1 MNVIECFV
9 NEEEV
14 NLYLDK
20 ELPGERAPLLDK
32 HLGLCRNCAVRYRLA
47 LELKSLTR
55 KSVREIKAPADLRD
69 RIVHGIESIAHEEPL
84 GFWGRLTAA
93 TRNRPLV
100 PVGIAV
106 ALVAVF
112 LLALFV
118 RPTPSRTMPLVTAMI
133 EEHNEY
139 VEDFHTDRGIIS
151 GDPAEVGRWLK
162 TNAGM
167 DFDVPTGDA
176 IPAVFGAC
184 TLDEDGLNVT
194 CLFFDKG
201 ENRVSLFL
209 IAGNTP
215 KLTSQK
221 IYEVKNRRL
230 HCGNC
235 TGNNYVA
242 WNNAGM
248 LCLLV
253 SKLPEGSLVKMAES
267 LI

>member
-14 NLYLDK
+14 DLYLDK
-20 ELPGERAPLLDK
+20 ELPGERATLLDK
-32 HLGLCRNCAVRYRLA
+32 HLDLCRNCAIRYRLA
-47 LELKSLTR
+47 LELKHLTR
-55 KSVREIKAPADLRD
+55 KSVLETKAPADLRD
-69 RIVHGIESIAHEEPL
+69 RIVQGIESIAREEPV

-93 TRNRPLV
+93 TKHRPLV
-100 PVGIAV
+100 PVGIAG

-118 RPTPSRTMPLVTAMI
+118 RPTPTRTMPLVTAMI

-167 DFDVPTGDA
+167 DFVVPTGDA
-176 IPAVFGAC
+176 MPAVFGAC
-184 TLDEDGLNVT
+184 TLVEDDLSVT
-194 CLFFDKG
+194 CLFFM
-201 ENRVSLFL
+201 

-235 TGNNYVA
+235 TGDNYVA
-242 WNNAGM
+242 WNNAGI